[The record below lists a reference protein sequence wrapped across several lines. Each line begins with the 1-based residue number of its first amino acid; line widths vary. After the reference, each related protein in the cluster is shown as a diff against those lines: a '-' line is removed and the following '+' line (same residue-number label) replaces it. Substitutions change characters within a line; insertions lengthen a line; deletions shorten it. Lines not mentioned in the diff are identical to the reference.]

1 MCPTAP
7 KSVSHIVTFNYLA
20 KYEKQSHAVM
30 FFLRNTDDI
39 LPQLSCKIKF
49 LFDKKFDNAAPK
61 DVVTKNSGMTHYIT
75 VWLLNVQLLKRK

>member
-7 KSVSHIVTFNYLA
+7 KSVSHIVTCNYLA
-20 KYEKQSHAVM
+20 EYEKQSHAVM

-49 LFDKKFDNAAPK
+49 LFDKELKMLLPK
-61 DVVTKNSGMTHYIT
+61 T
-75 VWLLNVQLLKRK
+75 L